1 MTFMDHLQDNIITYS
16 PFAPLSDGEKAML
29 HEVSE
34 IILHNRTINCT
45 KCQYCMPCPYG
56 IDIPEVFDH
65 YNRSLNE
72 GNFPDDR
79 QSEDYKRA
87 RRAFLVGMD
96 RSVERVRQSDR
107 CINCGLCV
115 PNCPQRLNIPQELQ
129 RIDAFVEGLRR
140 TDV

>member
-1 MTFMDHLQDNIITYS
+1 
-16 PFAPLSDGEKAML
+16 
-29 HEVSE
+29 
-34 IILHNRTINCT
+34 
-45 KCQYCMPCPYG
+45 MPCPYG
-56 IDIPEVFDH
+56 IDIPEVFSH

-96 RSVERVRQSDR
+96 RSVAPARQASR

-115 PNCPQRLNIPQELQ
+115 PNCPQRLDIPQEMQ
-129 RIDAFVEGLRR
+129 RIDAFIEKLR